1 MSQLGTNVTLLL
13 RFNVEHL
20 SQDIVSYED
29 LFWREQ
35 FSDVVDNTL
44 TTVSGRD
51 VGSIVSIQ

>member
-1 MSQLGTNVTLLL
+1 MSQLGTNTTILL

-29 LFWREQ
+29 LLWREQ

-44 TTVSGRD
+44 TAVSGRD
-51 VGSIVSIQ
+51 YN